1 MEPTQLGAS
10 TVHALPQARAVSLA
24 QRLLSGAGRAS
35 LLAYDLAPGAEA
47 AALGHGLSRTG
58 ELVVACVADDEIP
71 ATTWE
76 RTPLRVRMDIVKEAP
91 EWSARI
97 TACALH
103 LLGTLEWLTDEARDQ
118 RLADGVSPWL
128 AELASSPGGRLGVVR
143 TDRVLLHDCAG
154 VTPLAMEELADAP
167 AFPSAEAEWEAREL
181 VGRLS
186 TTELDELLDAAASGW
201 SAATVLIG
209 SSAGGCSHMQRQV
222 YYVDVDRTGLTLM
235 DVEPGRTTVVVL
247 GFDQPADSI
256 EELADGLHQLLE
268 SAAGSVQRTPKA
280 QRAS

>member
-1 MEPTQLGAS
+1 MDPIQTS

-35 LLAYDLAPGAEA
+35 LLAYDLAPAAEA
-47 AALGHGLSRTG
+47 SALAHGLSRTG
-58 ELVVACVADDEIP
+58 ELLVACIADDEIP

-76 RTPLRVRMDIVKEAP
+76 RTPLRVRLDIVKEAP

-103 LLGTLEWLTDEARDQ
+103 LLGTLEWLTDDIRDQ

-128 AELASSPGGRLGVVR
+128 AELATAPGGRLGVVR

-154 VTPLAMEELADAP
+154 VTPLALEELADEP
-167 AFPSAEAEWEAREL
+167 EAFPGADAEWEAREL

-186 TTELDELLDAAASGW
+186 PAELDELLDAAASGW
-201 SAATVLIG
+201 PAATVLAG
-209 SSAGGCSHMQRQV
+209 SSTGGCPHMERQV
-222 YYVDVDRTGLTLM
+222 YFVDVDRTGVTLM
-235 DVEPGRTTVVVL
+235 AVDSGQTVVVVL

-268 SAAGSVQRTPKA
+268 SAMTA